1 MKWPSLSKKKE
12 TESFPPVKKML
23 SFCVTLNKL
32 ALINLDCVLES
43 KVTLNRLN
51 ALLRFFFDW

>member
-51 ALLRFFFDW
+51 AL